1 MALSYNLQ
9 DLIATDI
16 ATALPKDAVTEVISQ
31 APFASVPGIF
41 NLRDI
46 SGAASPLYPFS
57 VNLRS
62 GLVYRAGAPAS
73 TFTEQG
79 RAALNTLGIKKI
91 FDLRRVDERI
101 KNPSPVIDGVE
112 VIWIPYAEGGARPAS
127 VRNLEGS
134 MEQVVEMYMGY
145 LETHAPIYKAVFE
158 HIRDEPETPFL
169 FHCSGEPR
177 TNRMLEENV
186 KKLTEIDGLAGKDRT
201 GVLAALIH
209 RLAGSSDEALILDF
223 TLTRVGLEPG
233 RAALLKMMQSVYGES
248 VLDNPVLPVVWGV
261 HGSGMVAFLEALDE
275 GYGGVT
281 GYLKNALGFSD
292 DDLEVMKANLLLNPE
307 SGSRL

>member
-1 MALSYNLQ
+1 MTLSYTLQ

-16 ATALPKDAVTEVISQ
+16 ATALPKDAVTEIISQ
-31 APFASVPGIF
+31 TPFASVPGIF

-46 SGAASPLYPFS
+46 SGATSPLYPFPAI
-57 VNLRS
+57 LRS

-73 TFTEQG
+73 TFTEEG
-79 RAALNTLGIKKI
+79 VSALNILGIKKI
-91 FDLRRVDERI
+91 FDLRQVNERS

-112 VIWIPYAEGGARPAS
+112 IVWIPYAEGVPRAAP
-127 VRNLEGS
+127 VRDLEGS
-134 MEQVVEMYMGY
+134 MEEVVEMYMGY

-169 FHCSGEPR
+169 FHCS
-177 TNRMLEENV
+177 
-186 KKLTEIDGLAGKDRT
+186 AGKDRT

-209 RLAGSSDEALILDF
+209 RLAGSPDEALILDF

-261 HGSGMVAFLEALDE
+261 HASGMTAFLEAFDE

-281 GYLKNALGFSD
+281 GYLKNTLGFSD
-292 DDLEVMKANLLLNPE
+292 WDIEVMKANLVLNPE
-307 SGSRL
+307 SGSCL

>member
-16 ATALPKDAVTEVISQ
+16 ATALPKDAVTEIISQ
-31 APFASVPGIF
+31 APFRSVPGIF

-46 SGAASPLYPFS
+46 SGATSPLYPFPAI
-57 VNLRS
+57 LRP
-62 GLVYRAGAPAS
+62 GLVYRGGAPAS
-73 TFTEQG
+73 IFNEEG
-79 RAALNTLGIKKI
+79 VSALNILGIKKI
-91 FDLRRVDERI
+91 FDLRRADERS
-101 KNPSPVIDGVE
+101 KSPSPVIDGVE
-112 VIWIPYAEGGARPAS
+112 VVWIPYAEGVPRAAP
-127 VRNLEGS
+127 VRDLEGS

-158 HIRDEPETPFL
+158 HIRDEPDTPFL
-169 FHCSGEPR
+169 FHCS
-177 TNRMLEENV
+177 
-186 KKLTEIDGLAGKDRT
+186 AGKDRT

-209 RLAGSSDEALILDF
+209 RLAGSSDEALIHDF

-233 RAALLKMMQSVYGES
+233 RAALLKMMQSVYGKS

-261 HGSGMVAFLEALDE
+261 HGSGMTAFLEALDE
-275 GYGGVT
+275 SYGGVT
-281 GYLKNALGFSD
+281 GYLKNTLGFSD
-292 DDLEVMKANLLLNPE
+292 WDIEVMKANLVLDPE

>member
-169 FHCSGEPR
+169 FHCS
-177 TNRMLEENV
+177 
-186 KKLTEIDGLAGKDRT
+186 AGKDRT

>member
-46 SGAASPLYPFS
+46 SGAASPLCPFPA
-57 VNLRS
+57 NLRS

-79 RAALNTLGIKKI
+79 IAALKILGIKKV
-91 FDLRRVDERI
+91 FDLRRVEERI

-112 VIWIPYAEGGARPAS
+112 VVWMPYAEGGARPAS
-127 VRNLEGS
+127 VRSLEGS

-145 LETHAPIYKAVFE
+145 LETHVPIYKAVFE

-169 FHCSGEPR
+169 FHCS
-177 TNRMLEENV
+177 
-186 KKLTEIDGLAGKDRT
+186 AGKDRT

-209 RLAGSSDEALILDF
+209 RLAGSCDEALVLDF

-281 GYLKNALGFSD
+281 GYLKNTLGFSD
-292 DDLEVMKANLLLNPE
+292 EDLEVMKANLLLNPE

>member
-46 SGAASPLYPFS
+46 SGAASRLYPFPA
-57 VNLRS
+57 NLRP

-79 RAALNTLGIKKI
+79 ISALNILGIKKI
-91 FDLRRVDERI
+91 FDLRRVDERN
-101 KNPSPVIDGVE
+101 KNPSPVINGVE
-112 VIWIPYAEGGARPAS
+112 VVWIPFAEEGPRPAP
-127 VRNLEGS
+127 VRSLEGS

-169 FHCSGEPR
+169 FHCS
-177 TNRMLEENV
+177 
-186 KKLTEIDGLAGKDRT
+186 AGKDRT

-209 RLAGSSDEALILDF
+209 RLAGSSDETLILDF

-281 GYLKNALGFSD
+281 GYLKNTLGFSD
-292 DDLEVMKANLLLNPE
+292 GDLEVMKANLLLNPE

>member
-9 DLIATDI
+9 DLTATDI
-16 ATALPKDAVTEVISQ
+16 ATALPKDAVAEIISQ

-46 SGAASPLYPFS
+46 SGATSPLYPFPAI
-57 VNLRS
+57 LRS

-73 TFTEQG
+73 TFTEEG
-79 RAALNTLGIKKI
+79 VSALKILGIKKI
-91 FDLRRVDERI
+91 FDLRRVDERT
-101 KNPSPVIDGVE
+101 KNPSPVINDVE
-112 VIWIPYAEGGARPAS
+112 VVWIPYAEGVPRAAP
-127 VRNLEGS
+127 VRDLEGS

-169 FHCSGEPR
+169 FHCS
-177 TNRMLEENV
+177 
-186 KKLTEIDGLAGKDRT
+186 AGKDRT

-261 HGSGMVAFLEALDE
+261 HASGMMAFLEALDE

-281 GYLKNALGFSD
+281 GYLNDTLGFSD
-292 DDLEVMKANLLLNPE
+292 WDIEVMKANLVLNPE